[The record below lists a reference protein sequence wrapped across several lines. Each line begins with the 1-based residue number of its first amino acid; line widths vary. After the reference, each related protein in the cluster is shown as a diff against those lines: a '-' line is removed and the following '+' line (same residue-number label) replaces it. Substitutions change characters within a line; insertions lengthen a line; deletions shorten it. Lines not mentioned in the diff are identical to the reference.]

1 MRRNELRLY
10 NWNGFMLFV
19 YHFKIYVCKVNEKI
33 WKGLPRKKKFLEN
46 FFWFE
51 WLRRFYADAVSM
63 GYARLNGCAVSMP
76 TAFLG
81 LWLFEIVL
89 NV

>member
-33 WKGLPRKKKFLEN
+33 WKGLPRGEKIFC
-46 FFWFE
+46 FYG
-51 WLRRFYADAVSM
+51 LR
-63 GYARLNGCAVSMP
+63 P
-76 TAFLG
+76 FLG
-81 LWLFEIVL
+81 L
-89 NV
+89 NG